1 MVRTKKAIK
10 LSGMRDQL
18 DKPLDE
24 AAPAN
29 QSADHATSGR
39 ERPSA
44 VNVSA
49 LASLP
54 DFDVR
59 GRLCFS

>member
-18 DKPLDE
+18 DNPLDE

-29 QSADHATSGR
+29 QSADYATSGT
-39 ERPSA
+39 S
-44 VNVSA
+44 
-49 LASLP
+49 SLP
-54 DFDVR
+54 RTHLATFHYGALDPLGLR
-59 GRLCFS
+59 